1 MTNAAASVVS
11 TSLVLYLGITLV
23 SSSTPD
29 VVTSDVPVP
38 AIISANT
45 PPPPVGPLPDA
56 LLGDAECSSSSSGI
70 EGACDVPA
78 STPSLDALTAM
89 PSGRLYCSDSY
100 VNRHYE
106 IYGTLHCYSDNPY
119 RSSIGDFVTPDMSD
133 GDTVPMVW
141 RNGGKL
147 VGEYATQVGL
157 PDGLSSS
164 LLSLYDEIEPE
175 LNVSSEP
182 ADDEGNGRFISTTND
197 QLWWHAETSGCVQR
211 ISPGDEATHEAF
223 LERLSVGHL
232 DNTLLSIA
240 KTYELDT
247 LAAYEVSFARSA
259 NCSSVEVLETQP
271 ETDGYVYKL
280 VIPLRMAASM
290 VIIDDGMELDWHL
303 SRGTYSYQS
312 SVGVLVGDSVQHSIF
327 DVNSTGLVAVVHLA
341 EIDEENASMIG
352 GMIDSAF
359 PLHLRWLKSQ
369 IGRHYDYNNKMATM
383 SHGRGRFQLADSD
396 DCPDESS
403 VDGQCRD
410 IQIRVDCPVLC
421 NVYLPTQTAND
432 QIELFFASLPN
443 DDECIDESDE
453 CSDFAASGMCMT
465 DMEEML
471 EYGCYWSC
479 LYCQV
484 PSSAEL
490 FSLGVDQV
498 FDYDVDYDDEE
509 DRVTRVPSKE
519 EVTRRIDQTVAHMI
533 DTVLVQD
540 DHKAYRLSCRN
551 FKPQCSYWAESGWCD
566 TYEGWMGKNCPAA
579 CFTCPLV
586 DNANRC
592 PIDEDSN
599 AIQPGD
605 MNEMY
610 ERWLSEAGVD
620 VSTLSLDN
628 PPPTSVDHPLG
639 KLTVVSSPYYD
650 MTTLL
655 ADDEDED
662 DESPLPWVI
671 AIEDFLTGEECDVLI
686 KHGAALGY
694 EQSWLEEDA
703 DSADAEGS
711 QESAENDYR
720 TSTNTFCDD
729 GCEADPIV
737 RGVIDRIVGMTN
749 ISANHYEHLQVSWT
763 RMGIVLPATNAFEPL
778 CNSVGSV
785 RGRPILRRAP

>member
-1 MTNAAASVVS
+1 MTNAASAVS
-11 TSLVLYLGITLV
+11 TSLVLYHGITLV
-23 SSSTPD
+23 SSSMPPD
-29 VVTSDVPVP
+29 AVAGDDPVP
-38 AIISANT
+38 IGANK

-56 LLGDAECSSSSSGI
+56 LLDDAECSSSSSGI
-70 EGACDVPA
+70 EGACD
-78 STPSLDALTAM
+78 
-89 PSGRLYCSDSY
+89 
-100 VNRHYE
+100 
-106 IYGTLHCYSDNPY
+106 
-119 RSSIGDFVTPDMSD
+119 
-133 GDTVPMVW
+133 
-141 RNGGKL
+141 
-147 VGEYATQVGL
+147 
-157 PDGLSSS
+157 
-164 LLSLYDEIEPE
+164 
-175 LNVSSEP
+175 
-182 ADDEGNGRFISTTND
+182 
-197 QLWWHAETSGCVQR
+197 
-211 ISPGDEATHEAF
+211 
-223 LERLSVGHL
+223 
-232 DNTLLSIA
+232 
-240 KTYELDT
+240 
-247 LAAYEVSFARSA
+247 
-259 NCSSVEVLETQP
+259 
-271 ETDGYVYKL
+271 
-280 VIPLRMAASM
+280 
-290 VIIDDGMELDWHL
+290 
-303 SRGTYSYQS
+303 
-312 SVGVLVGDSVQHSIF
+312 
-327 DVNSTGLVAVVHLA
+327 A
-341 EIDEENASMIG
+341 EI
-352 GMIDSAF
+352 
-359 PLHLRWLKSQ
+359 
-369 IGRHYDYNNKMATM
+369 
-383 SHGRGRFQLADSD
+383 
-396 DCPDESS
+396 
-403 VDGQCRD
+403 
-410 IQIRVDCPVLC
+410 
-421 NVYLPTQTAND
+421 D

-498 FDYDVDYDDEE
+498 FDYDDEE
-509 DRVTRVPSKE
+509 DRITRVPSKE

-533 DTVLVQD
+533 NTVLVQD

-620 VSTLSLDN
+620 VSMLSLEN

-694 EQSWLEEDA
+694 EQSEEYSDTVNV
-703 DSADAEGS
+703 GGT
-711 QESAENDYR
+711 QESAESESR

-749 ISANHYEHLQVSWT
+749 ISANHYEPLQVSWT
-763 RMGIVLPATNAFEPL
+763 RMGAHTSAVLPSAYACEPL

-785 RGRPILRRAP
+785 RSRPILRRAP